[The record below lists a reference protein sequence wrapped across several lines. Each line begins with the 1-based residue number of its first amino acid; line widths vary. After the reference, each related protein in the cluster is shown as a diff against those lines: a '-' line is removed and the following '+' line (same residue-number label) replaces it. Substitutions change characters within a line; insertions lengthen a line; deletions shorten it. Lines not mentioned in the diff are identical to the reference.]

1 MGPKDASKHVRLN
14 VGLEFEKFHKRF
26 TCDGEDISPLI
37 TIGGLTSP
45 VMAMIMDDPDAP
57 GGTFVHWVI
66 WNIPPMGKI
75 PIEVSKV
82 EMPTELPGAVQGSNS
97 GREVGYMGP
106 CPPRGKPHRYF
117 IKVYG
122 LDGPIDL
129 PAGSSKSDL
138 ESAMDGHIKEYG
150 EAMAIYGR

>member
-66 WNIPPMGKI
+66 WNIPPMGRYPSRYLKLKCR
-75 PIEVSKV
+75 PSFPGLSKARTLA
-82 EMPTELPGAVQGSNS
+82 E
-97 GREVGYMGP
+97 R
-106 CPPRGKPHRYF
+106 
-117 IKVYG
+117 
-122 LDGPIDL
+122 
-129 PAGSSKSDL
+129 
-138 ESAMDGHIKEYG
+138 
-150 EAMAIYGR
+150 